1 MRHVPNV
8 LLGLVAVAV
17 MSACGGARSRP
28 GVAEAERATIAVDN
42 RAFTDMTVYV
52 SEAVGSRRRLGL
64 ATGVSTTVFTIPSTV
79 VGNGRRG
86 DYLDGH
92 SLAGGVGILFDQEG
106 IDHYVSGVFGQGVG
120 YWEGVGILWDAAG
133 DDVYQFK
140 VDIRTVS

>member
-28 GVAEAERATIAVDN
+28 GVDQAERATIAVDN

-79 VGNGRRG
+79 VGNGRELSFIV
-86 DYLDGH
+86 DP
-92 SLAGGVGILFDQEG
+92 VGSSRTAISNTLFVQP
-106 IDHYVSGVFGQGVG
+106 GQRVTLT
-120 YWEGVGILWDAAG
+120 IPPA
-133 DDVYQFK
+133 
-140 VDIRTVS
+140 